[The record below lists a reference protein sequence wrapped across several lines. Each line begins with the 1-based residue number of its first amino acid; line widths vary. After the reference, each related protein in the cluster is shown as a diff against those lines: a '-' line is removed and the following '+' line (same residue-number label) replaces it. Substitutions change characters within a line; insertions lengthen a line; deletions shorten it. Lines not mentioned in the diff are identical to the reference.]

1 MLLSFLRGAAPPFL
15 TFIFKLALF
24 DTTSRA
30 VGGSL
35 ELCWRTSRA
44 FHPSEVLSEPPPLL
58 ETVAG
63 REYHCVLTVLL
74 RNSLPG
80 LFWDGWEPL
89 GTLFGRL

>member
-30 VGGSL
+30 LGGSL

-58 ETVAG
+58 ASVAG

-80 LFWDGWEPL
+80 LFWDG
-89 GTLFGRL
+89 